1 MCSTRPTLSL
11 IEVSVIEAEP
21 MEILAIV
28 VLGIS
33 AFVSFSTSDRKSKAQ
48 IDPRSEEDPDWAF
61 TQAYEADGSHSQE

>member
-1 MCSTRPTLSL
+1 
-11 IEVSVIEAEP
+11 